1 MLTPLLTE
9 EGMSAVSRFRQA
21 DGDGDGRIDFA
32 EFLQVQRGDP
42 GGAKGEGGGA
52 GLSGAQYVKPVSRAL
67 FDKCDRS
74 GRGRLGRSDIELLVA
89 RLGFEANVDQLSR
102 LVGLFSTDGLTVDFR
117 AFQQLWTFLAP
128 TVRAFPDVR
137 ARAGG
142 RALGGAGGGDGSAS
156 VASEEAESEA
166 ISTGEESS
174 DGDGLREG
182 GRDAEGRE
190 EGAER
195 RAVAPHRLRRG
206 VRAATVAAGMR
217 SAARK
222 EPQPK
227 PEPETAAEQH
237 KAPKEQSE
245 LRARFDRFDVNGTG
259 ELEQDEIAALMAEMG
274 FACDADYL
282 AQLVKKFDTNFN
294 GSVDYAE
301 FKQMWC
307 ALHVCPLTFIWSA

>member
-1 MLTPLLTE
+1 M
-9 EGMSAVSRFRQA
+9 
-21 DGDGDGRIDFA
+21 
-32 EFLQVQRGDP
+32 
-42 GGAKGEGGGA
+42 
-52 GLSGAQYVKPVSRAL
+52 
-67 FDKCDRS
+67 
-74 GRGRLGRSDIELLVA
+74 
-89 RLGFEANVDQLSR
+89 DQLSR

-156 VASEEAESEA
+156 VVSEEAESEA
-166 ISTGEESS
+166 ISTREESS

-182 GRDAEGRE
+182 AGDAEGRE

-206 VRAATVAAGMR
+206 VRAVTVAAAMR
-217 SAARK
+217 SAAPAAACK
-222 EPQPK
+222 EPQPQ

-237 KAPKEQSE
+237 KGPKEQSE
-245 LRARFDRFDVNGTG
+245 LRARFDRYDVNGTG
-259 ELEQDEIAALMAEMG
+259 ELEEDEIAALMAEMG

-307 ALHVCPLTFIWSA
+307 AFLHVCPLTFIWSA